1 MTKHITIPFITDFY
15 VKITRANPDIPQTTS
30 VQETIVV
37 NRASFNEQDLKENLD
52 RVNMWISN
60 CDQKA
65 SFILAM
71 LGVGI
76 TILFTSDFVKYVR
89 KTIIAPFKTYLCD
102 NIQYVN
108 WLKCAVA
115 LSLIYVCIGVII
127 TFYQLVNS
135 LRAKTDINR
144 FFQQGIERKSML
156 HYESVANMTYNEFCT
171 SEEHIINDLRSQVYI
186 NSIICTAKFKHYKK
200 AIKALC
206 CTVSGVI
213 LLVVLILFT

>member
-102 NIQYVN
+102 NIQYVD

-135 LRAKTDINR
+135 LRANTDINR

-171 SEEHIINDLRSQVYI
+171 SEVHIINDLRSQVYI

-200 AIKALC
+200 TIKALC
-206 CTVSGVI
+206 CTASGVI

>member
-102 NIQYVN
+102 NIQYVD

-171 SEEHIINDLRSQVYI
+171 SEVHIINDLRSQVYI

>member
-89 KTIIAPFKTYLCD
+89 KTIIAPFKTFLCD
-102 NIQYVN
+102 NIQN
-108 WLKCAVA
+108 FDWLKCVIV

-144 FFQQGIERKSML
+144 FVQQGIERKSML
-156 HYESVANMTYNEFCT
+156 HYKSVANMTYNEFCT
-171 SEEHIINDLRSQVYI
+171 SEVHIINDLRSQVYI

-200 AIKALC
+200 AIKALY
-206 CTVSGVI
+206 CTIPGVI

>member
-37 NRASFNEQDLKENLD
+37 NRTSFNEQDLKENLD

-65 SFILAM
+65 SFVLAT
-71 LGVGI
+71 LVVGM
-76 TILFTSDFVKYVR
+76 TILFTSDFVKYIR
-89 KTIIAPFKTYLCD
+89 KTIIVPFKTYLCD
-102 NIQYVN
+102 NIQNVD
-108 WLKCAVA
+108 WLKCVIV

-144 FFQQGIERKSML
+144 FVQQGIERKSML
-156 HYESVANMTYNEFCT
+156 HYESVANMTYNVFCT
-171 SEEHIINDLRSQVYI
+171 SEVHIINDLRSQVYI

-206 CTVSGVI
+206 CTIPGVI
-213 LLVVLILFT
+213 LLVVLILFA

>member
-37 NRASFNEQDLKENLD
+37 NRTSFNEQDLKENLD

-65 SFILAM
+65 SFVLAT
-71 LGVGI
+71 LGVGM
-76 TILFTSDFVKYVR
+76 TILFTSDFVKYIR
-89 KTIIAPFKTYLCD
+89 KTIIVPFKTYLCD
-102 NIQYVN
+102 NIQNVD
-108 WLKCAVA
+108 WLKCVIV

-144 FFQQGIERKSML
+144 FVQQGIERKSML
-156 HYESVANMTYNEFCT
+156 HYESVANMTYNVFCT
-171 SEEHIINDLRSQVYI
+171 SEVHIINDLRSQVYI
-186 NSIICTAKFKHYKK
+186 NSIISTAKFKHYKK

-206 CTVSGVI
+206 CTIPGVI
-213 LLVVLILFT
+213 LLVVLILFA

>member
-37 NRASFNEQDLKENLD
+37 NRTFFNEQDLKENLD

-65 SFILAM
+65 SFVLAT
-71 LGVGI
+71 LGVGM
-76 TILFTSDFVKYVR
+76 TILFTSDFVKYIR
-89 KTIIAPFKTYLCD
+89 KTIIVPFKTYLCD
-102 NIQYVN
+102 NIQNVD
-108 WLKCAVA
+108 WLKCVIV

-144 FFQQGIERKSML
+144 FVQQGIERKSML
-156 HYESVANMTYNEFCT
+156 HYESVANMTYNVFCT
-171 SEEHIINDLRSQVYI
+171 SEVHIINDLRSQVYI

-206 CTVSGVI
+206 CTIPGVI
-213 LLVVLILFT
+213 LLVVLILFA

>member
-1 MTKHITIPFITDFY
+1 MTKHIIIPFITDFY
-15 VKITRANPDIPQTTS
+15 LKITRINPDIPQTGI
-30 VQETIVV
+30 VQKSIAA
-37 NRASFNEQDLKENLD
+37 NRKSFNEQDLKENLK

-65 SFILAM
+65 SFVLAM

-102 NIQYVN
+102 NIQNVD

-127 TFYQLVNS
+127 TFYHLVNS

-144 FFQQGIERKSML
+144 FAQQGIERKSML
-156 HYESVANMTYNEFCT
+156 HYEAVANMTYNEFCT
-171 SEEHIINDLRSQVYI
+171 SEVHIINDLRSQVYI
-186 NSIICTAKFKHYKK
+186 NSIICTAKFRHYKK
-200 AIKALC
+200 AIKALFY
-206 CTVSGVI
+206 TIPGVI
-213 LLVVLILFT
+213 LLLSLILFA

>member
-1 MTKHITIPFITDFY
+1 MTKHITISFITDFY

-37 NRASFNEQDLKENLD
+37 NRTSFNEQDLKENLD

-65 SFILAM
+65 SFVLAT
-71 LGVGI
+71 LGVGM
-76 TILFTSDFVKYVR
+76 TILFTSDFVKYIR
-89 KTIIAPFKTYLCD
+89 KTIIVPFKTYLCD
-102 NIQYVN
+102 NIQNVD
-108 WLKCAVA
+108 WLKCVIV

-135 LRAKTDINR
+135 LRAKTDISR
-144 FFQQGIERKSML
+144 FVQQGIERKSML
-156 HYESVANMTYNEFCT
+156 HYESVANMAYNVFCT
-171 SEEHIINDLRSQVYI
+171 SEVHIINDLRSQVYI

-206 CTVSGVI
+206 CTIPGVV

>member
-37 NRASFNEQDLKENLD
+37 NRTSFNEQDLKENLD
-52 RVNMWISN
+52 RVDMWISN

-65 SFILAM
+65 SFVLAT
-71 LGVGI
+71 LGVGM
-76 TILFTSDFVKYVR
+76 TILFTSDFVKYIR
-89 KTIIAPFKTYLCD
+89 KTIIVPFKTYLCD
-102 NIQYVN
+102 NIQNVD
-108 WLKCAVA
+108 WLKCVIV

-144 FFQQGIERKSML
+144 FVQQGIERKSML
-156 HYESVANMTYNEFCT
+156 HYESVANMTYNVFCT
-171 SEEHIINDLRSQVYI
+171 SEVHIINDLRSQVYI

-206 CTVSGVI
+206 CTIPGVI
-213 LLVVLILFT
+213 LLVVLILFA

>member
-71 LGVGI
+71 LGVAI

-102 NIQYVN
+102 NIQYVD

-115 LSLIYVCIGVII
+115 LSLIYVCICVII

-171 SEEHIINDLRSQVYI
+171 SEVHIINDLRSQVYI

>member
-1 MTKHITIPFITDFY
+1 MTKHITISFITDFY

-37 NRASFNEQDLKENLD
+37 NRTSFNEQDLKENLD

-65 SFILAM
+65 SFVLAT
-71 LGVGI
+71 LGVGM
-76 TILFTSDFVKYVR
+76 TIIFTNDFVKYVR
-89 KTIIAPFKTYLCD
+89 KTIIAPFKTFLCD
-102 NIQYVN
+102 NIQNVD
-108 WLKCAVA
+108 WLKCVIV

-135 LRAKTDINR
+135 LRAKTEINR
-144 FFQQGIERKSML
+144 FVQQGIERKSML

-171 SEEHIINDLRSQVYI
+171 SEVHIINDLRSQVYI

-206 CTVSGVI
+206 CTIPGVI
-213 LLVVLILFT
+213 LLVVLILFA

>member
-30 VQETIVV
+30 VRETIVV
-37 NRASFNEQDLKENLD
+37 NRTSFNEQDLKENLD

-65 SFILAM
+65 SFVLAT
-71 LGVGI
+71 LVVGM
-76 TILFTSDFVKYVR
+76 TILFTSDFVKYIR
-89 KTIIAPFKTYLCD
+89 KTIIVPFKTYLCD
-102 NIQYVN
+102 NIQNVD
-108 WLKCAVA
+108 WLKCVIV

-144 FFQQGIERKSML
+144 FVQQGIERKSML
-156 HYESVANMTYNEFCT
+156 HYESVANMTYNVFCT
-171 SEEHIINDLRSQVYI
+171 SEVHIINDLRSQVYI

-206 CTVSGVI
+206 CTIPGVI
-213 LLVVLILFT
+213 LLVVLILFA

>member
-37 NRASFNEQDLKENLD
+37 NRTSFNEQDLKENLD

-65 SFILAM
+65 SFVLAT
-71 LGVGI
+71 LGVGM
-76 TILFTSDFVKYVR
+76 TILFTSDLVKYIR
-89 KTIIAPFKTYLCD
+89 KTIIVPFKTYLCD
-102 NIQYVN
+102 NIQNVD
-108 WLKCAVA
+108 WLKCVIV

-144 FFQQGIERKSML
+144 FVQQGIERKSML
-156 HYESVANMTYNEFCT
+156 HYESVANMTYNVFCT
-171 SEEHIINDLRSQVYI
+171 SEVHIINDLRSQVYI
-186 NSIICTAKFKHYKK
+186 T
-200 AIKALC
+200 L
-206 CTVSGVI
+206 
-213 LLVVLILFT
+213 

>member
-102 NIQYVN
+102 NIQYVD

-115 LSLIYVCIGVII
+115 LSLIYV
-127 TFYQLVNS
+127 
-135 LRAKTDINR
+135 
-144 FFQQGIERKSML
+144 
-156 HYESVANMTYNEFCT
+156 
-171 SEEHIINDLRSQVYI
+171 
-186 NSIICTAKFKHYKK
+186 
-200 AIKALC
+200 
-206 CTVSGVI
+206 
-213 LLVVLILFT
+213 

>member
-1 MTKHITIPFITDFY
+1 M
-15 VKITRANPDIPQTTS
+15 
-30 VQETIVV
+30 
-37 NRASFNEQDLKENLD
+37 
-52 RVNMWISN
+52 
-60 CDQKA
+60 
-65 SFILAM
+65 
-71 LGVGI
+71 
-76 TILFTSDFVKYVR
+76 
-89 KTIIAPFKTYLCD
+89 
-102 NIQYVN
+102 
-108 WLKCAVA
+108 
-115 LSLIYVCIGVII
+115 II

-171 SEEHIINDLRSQVYI
+171 SEVHIINDLRSQVYI
-186 NSIICTAKFKHYKK
+186 NSIICTAKFKHYKN

>member
-15 VKITRANPDIPQTTS
+15 LKITRANPDIPQTG
-30 VQETIVV
+30 IVPKSIAA
-37 NRASFNEQDLKENLD
+37 NRKSFSEQDLKENLD

-65 SFILAM
+65 SFVLAM

-76 TILFTSDFVKYVR
+76 TILFTNDFVKYVR
-89 KTIIAPFKTYLCD
+89 KTIIAPFKTFLCD
-102 NIQYVN
+102 NIQN
-108 WLKCAVA
+108 ADWLKCVIV

-144 FFQQGIERKSML
+144 FVQQGIERKSML

-171 SEEHIINDLRSQVYI
+171 SEVHIINDLRSQVYI

-206 CTVSGVI
+206 CTIPGVV

>member
-15 VKITRANPDIPQTTS
+15 LKITRVNPDIPQTTT

-37 NRASFNEQDLKENLD
+37 NRTSFNEEDLKGNLD

-65 SFILAM
+65 SFVLAM

-89 KTIIAPFKTYLCD
+89 KIIIAPFKTYLSD
-102 NIQYVN
+102 NMQNVN

-127 TFYQLVNS
+127 TFYHLVNS

-144 FFQQGIERKSML
+144 FGQQGIERKSML
-156 HYESVANMTYNEFCT
+156 HYEAVANMTYNEFCT
-171 SEEHIINDLRSQVYI
+171 SEVHIINDLRSQVYI

-200 AIKALC
+200 AIKALFY
-206 CTVSGVI
+206 TIPGVI
-213 LLVVLILFT
+213 LLVSLILFT

>member
-37 NRASFNEQDLKENLD
+37 NRTSFNEQDLKENLD

-65 SFILAM
+65 SFVLAT
-71 LGVGI
+71 LGVGM
-76 TILFTSDFVKYVR
+76 TILFTSDFVKYIR
-89 KTIIAPFKTYLCD
+89 KTIIVPFKTYLCD
-102 NIQYVN
+102 NIQNVD
-108 WLKCAVA
+108 WLKCVIV

-144 FFQQGIERKSML
+144 FVQQGIERKSML
-156 HYESVANMTYNEFCT
+156 HYESVANMTYNVFCT
-171 SEEHIINDLRSQVYI
+171 SEVHIINDLRSQVYI

-206 CTVSGVI
+206 CTIPGVI
-213 LLVVLILFT
+213 LLVVLILFA

>member
-37 NRASFNEQDLKENLD
+37 NRTSFNEQDLKENLD

-65 SFILAM
+65 SFVLAT
-71 LGVGI
+71 LGVGM
-76 TILFTSDFVKYVR
+76 TILFTSDFVKYIR
-89 KTIIAPFKTYLCD
+89 KTIIVPFKTYLCD
-102 NIQYVN
+102 NIQNVDL
-108 WLKCAVA
+108 LKCVIV

-144 FFQQGIERKSML
+144 FVQQGIERKSML
-156 HYESVANMTYNEFCT
+156 HYESVANMTYNVFCT
-171 SEEHIINDLRSQVYI
+171 SEVHIINDLRSQVYI

-206 CTVSGVI
+206 CTIPGVI
-213 LLVVLILFT
+213 LLVVLILFA